1 VEDRGAAA
9 YVAEFLG
16 TLILVSFITLVL
28 SVYNAG
34 PGAIGYSDFAVI
46 GLLHLLVLM
55 TLIYTLGGASG
66 AHFNPAITTALAA
79 IRKIAPIDAAIYI
92 LLQLA
97 GAVAGALICKLLLL
111 DEGKAVNYGAPGV
124 SQQFLDGKTM
134 AGALAELIGTF
145 MLVWAVMGA
154 AVNPRAVREWA
165 GMIIGGTLAFSV
177 MVFGPLTGAAF
188 NPARAFGPA
197 LVGKH
202 FDGAGKFLVVYV
214 AAALVGALAAAFGYR
229 ALVLEPQERAPGVR
243 PIDKLD

>member
-9 YVAEFLG
+9 YAAEFLG

-28 SVYNAG
+28 SVYNTAG
-34 PGAIGYSDFAVI
+34 GIGYTDFAVI

-55 TLIYTLGGASG
+55 TLVYSLGGTSG
-66 AHFNPAITTALAA
+66 AHFNPAITAALAA

-97 GAVAGALICKLLLL
+97 GAIAGALICKLLLL
-111 DEGKAVNYGAPGV
+111 DEGKGIHYGAATV
-124 SQQFLDGKTM
+124 SQQFLDNKTM

-145 MLVWAVMGA
+145 MLVWAVMAA

-165 GMIIGGTLAFSV
+165 GLIIGGALAFSV
-177 MVFGPLTGAAF
+177 MVFGPLTGGSF

-197 LVGKH
+197 LVGKE

-214 AAALVGALAAAFGYR
+214 AAALVGALAAAFTYR
-229 ALVLEPQERAPGVR
+229 AIVLEPQDREPGVR

>member
-9 YVAEFLG
+9 YAAEFLG
-16 TLILVSFITLVL
+16 TLILVSFVCLVL
-28 SVYNAG
+28 SVYNASG
-34 PGAIGYSDFAVI
+34 GIGYTDFAVI

-79 IRKIAPIDAAIYI
+79 VRKIAPIDAGIYI

-97 GAVAGALICKLLLL
+97 GGIAGALICKVLLL
-111 DEGKAVNYGAPGV
+111 DEGKAINYGAAGV

-134 AGALAELIGTF
+134 AGALGELIGTF

-165 GMIIGGTLAFSV
+165 GLIIGGTLAFSV
-177 MVFGPLTGAAF
+177 MVFGPLTGGSF

-197 LVGKH
+197 LVGKS

-214 AAALVGALAAAFGYR
+214 AAALVGALMAAFGYK
-229 ALVLEPQERAPGVR
+229 AIVLDPQERAPGER